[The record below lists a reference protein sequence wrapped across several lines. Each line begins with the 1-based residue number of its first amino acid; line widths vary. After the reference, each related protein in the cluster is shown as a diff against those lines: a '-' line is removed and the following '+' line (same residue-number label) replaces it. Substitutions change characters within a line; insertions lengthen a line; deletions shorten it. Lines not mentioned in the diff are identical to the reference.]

1 MQRYVNTPRSRAD
14 LERGL
19 DIQQRP
25 VRISGGTRSWEAS
38 LELRVP
44 ITAAFG
50 VVLFGDAGD
59 VSRPPLGSTSSDA
72 PFRFDHP
79 QVSVGLGIRYRTIV
93 GPLRLDLAWAP
104 PELRSFGGDSSL
116 PPTCTADSANEC
128 NPRNYLFTREFP
140 AAVHITIGE
149 AF

>member
-1 MQRYVNTPRSRAD
+1 M
-14 LERGL
+14 
-19 DIQQRP
+19 
-25 VRISGGTRSWEAS
+25 
-38 LELRVP
+38 
-44 ITAAFG
+44 
-50 VVLFGDAGD
+50 LFGDAGD